1 MQVTMNSFVDETLRI
16 LSEEVKDLAISM
28 LDAAGNVIK
37 WDKIAEGIT
46 GYRAHEILGKH
57 FSCLYSME
65 DRDDIKVADA
75 LGRAEAEGR
84 FEVEGWR
91 YRKDGRRFWARVVI
105 RALRDKDGNLL
116 GFSKVTRDLSNR
128 IKTEAENER
137 LAFFPQLNP
146 NPVFELD
153 ANGKVTFCNGAMK
166 EILKNSGY
174 GDDVSPFLPK
184 NLPEILHAIQQKK
197 ALQYTQEI
205 ELNGLNYEERIYLAP
220 QFEAIRIYATDITAR
235 KLAEERLR
243 ESTEK
248 YQAIV
253 EAFEG
258 LIYICSDD
266 YRIEFMNENLIKRTG
281 KNAVGEFCYKAL
293 HDSDSVCHWC
303 ANERVFAGETVRWE
317 VQSPKDGRWY
327 YGVNA
332 PIHNVDG
339 SKSNQSM
346 IMDITDRKQAE
357 EKLRQAKLIVEN
369 SPALLFRWSAAEG
382 WPVEMVSRNI
392 SQFGYTTEELLSGK
406 VPYSSLVYHEDL
418 ARVASEVEKYT
429 CLGEDRLQQEYRIV
443 TKDGAVRWIDDRTV
457 IERDTKGRATH
468 YHGIII
474 DITERKRMEAELR
487 LAHEELE
494 KRVTE
499 RTEQLEKTAEALR
512 TSEER
517 YALAVQGSNDGIWD
531 RDFSTGEVHYSLRWK
546 SMLGYEDDELSND
559 SEEWK
564 KRIHPDDYQMVMGA
578 LVGYM
583 EGRNPSY
590 EVEYR
595 LRHRDGSYR
604 YILARGICLRDSHGV
619 PYRFSGSH
627 TDVTDKRRAE
637 DALKQSEEYFRQV
650 VEHSPVAMGIST
662 GIEQKIILLNR
673 KFTEMFGYTPED
685 IPDVGRWWSLA
696 YPDERYRKK
705 VKTEWE
711 STVKL
716 AINNERARKPFE
728 AMATCK
734 DGSIRHIE
742 VNFSVIG
749 ERNLVA
755 FVDHTE
761 IKRAQEVIR
770 QSEKRYRRLFE
781 ESNDTIFIS
790 DPERRIID
798 INQVGIELF
807 GYSKE
812 ELFFLDLEKL
822 YCNRE
827 DRDVLWQKL
836 HRSVFL
842 SDHEVEMQTK
852 DGIKI
857 IARISMSIIKDDAGQ
872 ISGYQGIIRDV
883 TERKRLERQL
893 LQSQKMESVGILAG
907 GVAHDFNNLLTAI
920 SGYGQ
925 ILLESIP
932 ENDELSQ
939 ESITHVLKAADRAA
953 ELTRGLLAFSRKQLI
968 SPKSVHIDSL
978 ISDTSKLIQ
987 RIIGEDIEFSTKF
1000 SGKKLLVK
1008 ADPGQMEQVLMNLA
1022 TNARDAMPHGGR
1034 LSVTTRQVVV
1044 KDGSETLYDLPSPGK
1059 YALITVADT
1068 GMGIDKR
1075 TLESI
1080 FEPFYTTKEVGKG
1093 TGLGLAIVHGI
1104 IKQHNGSVLASSEPG
1119 KGTTFNI
1126 YLPLIESHAIKE
1138 ESKISM
1144 LTVGGKETLLIA
1156 EDEEIVRMF
1165 VKNILE
1171 RAGYKVIIADNG
1183 EDAVARFSE
1192 HDDISLVLSDVVMP
1206 RKNGKEMLNE
1216 IRKIKPG
1223 VKALF
1228 ISGYAADV
1236 IHNKGILEK
1245 DFDFMTKPFTKAD
1258 LLRKIRDMLDKD

>member
-28 LDAAGNVIK
+28 LDATGNVIK

-46 GYRAHEILGKH
+46 GYRAHDILGKH

-65 DRDDIKVADA
+65 DPEDVKVADA
-75 LGRAEAEGR
+75 LGRAETEGR

-91 YRKDGRRFWARVVI
+91 YRKDGHRFWARVVI
-105 RALRDKDGNLL
+105 RALRDKDGNLV

-128 IKTEAENER
+128 IETEAENER
-137 LAFFPQLNP
+137 LASFPQLNP

-166 EILKNSGY
+166 EILKNAGY
-174 GDDVSPFLPK
+174 GDDVNPFLPK
-184 NLPEILHAIQQKK
+184 NLPEILHAIKKKK

-205 ELNGLNYEERIYLAP
+205 ELNGLTYEERIYLAP
-220 QFEAIRIYATDITAR
+220 QFEAIRIYATNITAR

-293 HDSDSVCHWC
+293 HDRDSVCPWC
-303 ANERVFAGETVRWE
+303 VNERVYAGETVRWE
-317 VQSPKDGRWY
+317 VQSPKDERWY
-327 YGVNA
+327 YVVNA
-332 PIHNVDG
+332 PIQNVDG
-339 SKSNQSM
+339 SISKQSM
-346 IMDITDRKQAE
+346 IMDITESKQAG
-357 EKLRQAKLIVEN
+357 EKLRQAKLIVEK
-369 SPALLFRWSAAEG
+369 SPAVLFRWSAAEG

-392 SQFGYTTEELLSGK
+392 SQFGYTMEELLSGK
-406 VPYSSLVYHEDL
+406 IPYSSLVYHEDL

-429 CLGEDRLQQEYRIV
+429 CLGEDRFQQEYRVV

-468 YHGIII
+468 YQGIVI
-474 DITERKRMEAELR
+474 DITERKRMEEELR

-499 RTEQLEKTAEALR
+499 RTEQLEKTAQALR

-531 RDFSTGEVHYSLRWK
+531 RDFSTGEVYYSSRWK
-546 SMLGYEDDELSND
+546 SMLGYEDDELPND
-559 SEEWK
+559 PEEWK
-564 KRIHPDDYQMVMGA
+564 KRIHPDDYQMVMDA

-604 YILARGICLRDSHGV
+604 YILARGICLRDSHGL

-673 KFTEMFGYTPED
+673 KHTEMFGYTLED

-711 STVKL
+711 SNVEL
-716 AINNERARKPFE
+716 AINNKHARKPFE

-742 VNFSVIG
+742 INLSVIG

-781 ESNDTIFIS
+781 KSNDTIFIS

-798 INQVGIELF
+798 INQVGVELF

-812 ELFFLDLEKL
+812 ELFSLDLEKL

-836 HRSVFL
+836 HRSGFL

-852 DGIKI
+852 DGKKI
-857 IARISMSIIKDDAGQ
+857 IARISMSIVKDDAGQ
-872 ISGYQGIIRDV
+872 VSGYQGIIRDV
-883 TERKRLERQL
+883 TARKRLERQL

-939 ESITHVLKAADRAA
+939 DSITHVLKAADRAA

-968 SPKSVHIDSL
+968 SPKPVHIDTL

-987 RIIGEDIEFSTKF
+987 RVIGEDIEFSTKF

-1044 KDGSETLYDLPSPGK
+1044 KDGSQTLYDLPSPGK

-1183 EDAVARFSE
+1183 EDAVARFRE

-1206 RKNGKEMLNE
+1206 RKNGKEMLDE

-1245 DFDFMTKPFTKAD
+1245 DVDFMTKPYSKAD
-1258 LLRKIRDMLDKD
+1258 LLRKIRIMLDKD